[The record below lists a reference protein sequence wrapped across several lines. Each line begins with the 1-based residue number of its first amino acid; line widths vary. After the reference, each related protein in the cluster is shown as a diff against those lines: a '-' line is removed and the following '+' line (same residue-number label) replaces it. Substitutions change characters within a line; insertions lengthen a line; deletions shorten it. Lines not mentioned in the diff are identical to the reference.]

1 MGKGN
6 CGKSEPEYTTE
17 CGTKSG
23 GYAKVVSVMESIGL
37 LINLYPACCF
47 GCCMGDCCWC
57 LLIMVTSLM
66 NTIGSSYACCCSKNG
81 NGLKFMGITSIISL
95 ILRLIMVIVLITALA
110 TLNTEKEDFDA
121 CEKKCISNAGIGYWK
136 IDASTCEPGN
146 TDFSSGTPPGTSY
159 TTTCTAYG
167 TLDDWTDYCY
177 CTYMPSMFGAAAY
190 YSDVWT
196 ADASSLS
203 TGCEEWCQVHLT
215 YFDPVIQDAV
225 IGYLTVAMV
234 ISAIWLVVSIAGS
247 AAGIMGCKA
256 EAGGDAAG
264 GNVVV
269 VAK

>member
-1 MGKGN
+1 
-6 CGKSEPEYTTE
+6 
-17 CGTKSG
+17 
-23 GYAKVVSVMESIGL
+23 
-37 LINLYPACCF
+37 
-47 GCCMGDCCWC
+47 
-57 LLIMVTSLM
+57 MVTSLM

-95 ILRLIMVIVLITALA
+95 ILRLIMVIVLITSLA

-121 CEKKCISNAGIGYWK
+121 CEKKCISNAGIGYWRV
-136 IDASTCEPGN
+136 DASTCAPGN
-146 TDFSSGTPPGTSY
+146 TNFDSGTPPGTSY
-159 TTTCTAYG
+159 TTTCTSVT

-177 CTYMPSMFGAAAY
+177 CTYMASAASY
-190 YSDVWT
+190 YDPWT
-196 ADASSLS
+196 ADASFLS

-225 IGYLTVAMV
+225 IMYLTVAMV

>member
-37 LINLYPACCF
+37 VINLYPACCF

-57 LLIMVTSLM
+57 LVIMVTSLM

-95 ILRLIMVIVLITALA
+95 ILRLIMVIVLITSIA
-110 TLNTEKEDFDA
+110 TLNTELDDFNA
-121 CEKKCISNAGIGYWK
+121 CEKKCNSQMGVGYWRD
-136 IDASTCEPGN
+136 DASTCKEVH
-146 TDFSSGTPPGTSY
+146 TDFLTPGPAGE
-159 TTTCTAYG
+159 TTTCDYSASWDDYSNFCFCSYTSFTGYTDSY
-167 TLDDWTDYCY
+167 TLD
-177 CTYMPSMFGAAAY
+177 
-190 YSDVWT
+190 
-196 ADASSLS
+196 SS
-203 TGCEEWCQVHLT
+203 CEEWCQFNLSWI
-215 YFDPVIQDAV
+215 DPAIQEAV
-225 IGYLTVAMV
+225 IEYLTVAMV